1 MGWRGAIRSIAAAQ
15 RRNERELIR
24 RQKELH
30 RRQVAAERVDGL
42 QRAAGEVDDFNHLKQ
57 QLTSMH
63 DECGDS
69 IDWQNFA
76 DARVPDD
83 PIPAH
88 AREVAAQEKLNGYRP
103 GWVDKLL
110 RRSERKL
117 LALED
122 SVRNAKEEDAASNLE
137 AQTAHANAVVE
148 WRERKE
154 LAARVLKLDPDAL
167 RDAVHELDP
176 LSEIKSLGST
186 IELTFRPSGI
196 VEATLHVGDES
207 VVPRE
212 SKSLLKSG
220 KLSVKKM
227 PVGEFWDLYQH
238 YVASA
243 VFRVARE
250 LHATVPVRV
259 VFVTAVADLLNTSTG
274 YVELQPILSAKLPC
288 ETLDRLNF
296 ATIDSVDALRNFV
309 HEISF
314 QRTKGMLPIRRL
326 VAEI

>member
-1 MGWRGAIRSIAAAQ
+1 MGWRGAIRSIAAEQ
-15 RRNERELIR
+15 RRLERESIR
-24 RQKELH
+24 RKKELH
-30 RRQVAAERVDGL
+30 RSQVAAERVDEL

-57 QLTSMH
+57 QLTSLH
-63 DECGDS
+63 GECGDS
-69 IDWQNFA
+69 IDWQSFA
-76 DARVPDD
+76 DARVPDE

-88 AREVAAQEKLNGYRP
+88 AREVAAQEKLDGYRP
-103 GWVDKLL
+103 GWIDKLL

-122 SVRNAKEEDAASNLE
+122 SVRKAKEEDAASNLE
-137 AQTAHANAVVE
+137 AQTAH
-148 WRERKE
+148 
-154 LAARVLKLDPDAL
+154 VLKLDPDAL

-186 IELTFRPSGI
+186 IKLTFNRSGI
-196 VEATLHVGDES
+196 VEATLHVGEES
-207 VVPRE
+207 VLPRE

-250 LHATVPVRV
+250 LHATIPVRV

-274 YVELQPILSAKLPC
+274 YVELQPIMSAKVPC

-296 ATIDSVDALRNFV
+296 ASIDPVDALRNFV
-309 HEISF
+309 HEMSF

-326 VAEI
+326 VVEN